1 MFSLTRQLYNFFH
14 AIPPY
19 TRAKRKKIIYFETLQ
34 NMRMLFIQNQ
44 IHHRSIDEL
53 TSLVYAFSR
62 QTHMLKL
69 YSNDLYVQTAV
80 DEGLRRL
87 EHKIVMS
94 IASCNDALSNALS
107 VPVRRRSI

>member
-1 MFSLTRQLYNFFH
+1 MFPLATLIYNMFH
-14 AIPPY
+14 TVPLY
-19 TRAKRKKIIYFETLQ
+19 TRARRKKNAYFDTLQ
-34 NMRMLFIQNQ
+34 TMRMLFIQNQ

-62 QTHMLKL
+62 QTHLLKL

-87 EHKIVMS
+87 EHKIVTS
-94 IASCNDALSNALS
+94 IARCNDALSNALT